1 MAVRHLGPR
10 TVRGRCRTVPLVA
23 ALGLASLVITGCLSP
38 STGEAEVATGPT
50 LAASS
55 TTTTEVELRVFY
67 TVRRGDTLVRIATRF
82 NIDLNAL
89 VRENGIADPTRIY
102 VGQQLLIPPP
112 PGEDDGPTL
121 TIAPPTNPDLPPITP
136 PLEDLLQHATT
147 TSAGAGSQ

>member
-1 MAVRHLGPR
+1 M
-10 TVRGRCRTVPLVA
+10 
-23 ALGLASLVITGCLSP
+23 
-38 STGEAEVATGPT
+38 ATGPT